1 MAQRKTQVKGPSA
14 RYTNRNMPAQLLQ
27 DLRLAAVKL
36 HRTMEEVCNDALKI
50 GLKKLLKREQEN
62 AHDQDGG
69 TKAAEA

>member
-14 RYTNRNMPAQLLQ
+14 RYTNRNMPEGLLQ

-62 AHDQDGG
+62 AQDAGSG
-69 TKAAEA
+69 KAAEA